1 MTYPLDLLDPPGSGR
16 VTPNPVPRAPEGTLR
31 GDVAS
36 RNFWAAGPQGGGAPP
51 AAPTAPAGPATPSA
65 PAAQPTPGRA
75 LVPTDGARMVSGDRM
90 AVPGTPYQPN
100 FTIPQGAG
108 PAPGAGPA
116 STAGGL
122 RDAAY
127 AAGQKVSPTI
137 NAGKEWLFGAARE
150 AAPVAAA
157 EPAKTVLGR
166 AGQAVSGFGS
176 KVGAGLGQAA
186 HVAGR
191 IGGITATAD
200 SFGQNVEGMS
210 NVFYSGGA
218 TLGDK
223 VAAGVEGAGN
233 IIGTGV
239 MSLGSKLPIAGP
251 LIAGAI
257 GPNPASR
264 LADITNDSVLDKFNP
279 GKGFGTTRAEQ
290 RMGMT
295 PSNAAAAPA
304 PAAPAAPAQAQ
315 AQAQAQTPTA
325 TPAQPGFT
333 ERSPGIFQR
342 GKNEFSDAAGLR
354 DASFWARGEISP
366 QNMRAAN
373 AMDARYRAQAQAGA
387 APGGAGGSQ
396 YQREVED
403 ANARNAA
410 ASILSANNRSILPG
424 GGILSA
430 EFQQQSNRESAS
442 RRMAEQ
448 AERRP
453 GETAA
458 AHNARVGMSKAIMER
473 DQRETESVRGDGTA
487 RRGQDLGYSSTTR
500 GQDLNYGATLRGQD
514 MDLQGRIV
522 PKQMEIQMQMA
533 QRQRLADLTNG
544 SRAAGPDGKP
554 GAVDYTAAQQRAL
567 MMGDATSAE
576 ALGKMVSNV
585 QGQTAAAQGID
596 DGFQKKLA
604 SRVAIPLM
612 KDGQPTGQRNEVE
625 EAAMV
630 SQMMQSHPELNQL
643 SPAQLN
649 EALPKLLAG
658 QTLLQKYNKVG
669 QDTGFGWRGEII
681 PSYND
686 QLPQLAT
693 EPAPGALSHL
703 RPQREGFFNGIG
715 ADPND
720 VTLRGNAGSYNLGP
734 LNALEAETLRGWTTP
749 ATKK

>member
-31 GDVAS
+31 GDVTS
-36 RNFWAAGPQGGGAPP
+36 RNFWAAGPQPGGAPA
-51 AAPTAPAGPATPSA
+51 AAPTA

-90 AVPGTPYQPN
+90 AVPGTPYRPN
-100 FTIPQGAG
+100 FTIPMGEIPPGAG
-108 PAPGAGPA
+108 PAPA
-116 STAGGL
+116 SAGL

-127 AAGQKVSPTI
+127 AAGQKAGPAVA
-137 NAGKEWLFGAARE
+137 AGKEWLFGAARE
-150 AAPVAAA
+150 AAPMAAA
-157 EPAKTVLGR
+157 VEPAKTSLGR
-166 AGQAVSGFGS
+166 AGQALSGFGS
-176 KVGAGLGQAA
+176 KVGSGLGKAA

-200 SFGQNVEGMS
+200 SFGRNVEGMS
-210 NVFYSGGA
+210 NVFYSDGA

-233 IIGTGV
+233 IFGTGV
-239 MSLGSKLPIAGP
+239 MSLGNKLPIVGP

-290 RMGMT
+290 MMGMT

-304 PAAPAAPAQAQ
+304 PAPASYQADLRRADPGDTSREQVAGPGAQQ
-315 AQAQAQTPTA
+315 
-325 TPAQPGFT
+325 GFT

-342 GKNEFSDAAGLR
+342 GKSEFSDAAGLR

-373 AMDARYRAQAQAGA
+373 AMDARYRAEAQASA
-387 APGGAGGSQ
+387 APGGGAGSQ

-410 ASILSANNRSILPG
+410 AAMIGANQRSILPG

-430 EFQQQSNRESAS
+430 EFQQQSNRESAT

-458 AHNARVGMSKAIMER
+458 AHNARVGVAKAIMER
-473 DQRETESVRGDGTA
+473 DQREAESVRGDGTA

-500 GQDLNYGATLRGQD
+500 GQDLNHGATLRGQD

-533 QRQRLADLTNG
+533 QRQRLADLVNG

-554 GAVDYTAAQQRAL
+554 GAVDYTAAMQRA
-567 MMGDATSAE
+567 MAVGDITSAE
-576 ALGKMVSNV
+576 ALGKMVSSV
-585 QGQTAAAQGID
+585 QGQTAATQGID
-596 DGFQKKLA
+596 KGFQDKLA
-604 SRVAIPLM
+604 SRVSIPLM
-612 KDGQPTGQRNEVE
+612 KDGQPTGQRDGAAES
-625 EAAMV
+625 AMV
-630 SQMMQSHPELNQL
+630 SRIMQSHPELRQL
-643 SPAQLN
+643 SDPQLN
-649 EALPKLLAG
+649 EALPKLLAR
-658 QTLLQKYNKVG
+658 QTLLQKYNKAG

-734 LNALEAETLRGWTTP
+734 LDALEAETLRGWTAP